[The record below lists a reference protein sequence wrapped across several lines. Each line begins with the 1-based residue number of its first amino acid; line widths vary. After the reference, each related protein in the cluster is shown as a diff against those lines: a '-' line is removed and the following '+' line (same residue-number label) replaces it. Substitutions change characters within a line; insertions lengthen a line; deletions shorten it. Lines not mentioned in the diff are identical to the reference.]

1 MSKEKKRVPMRNTL
15 FFKYFAITMA
25 IIVVTIV
32 AIAIVF
38 LIFLANYWTG
48 TSVDT
53 LTRNVLNVSETA
65 EDLFKSG
72 KAENDNAEAN
82 LVLCNS
88 LTMVSNAIDAD
99 VFMTNLNGDIIL
111 CKDLLNSN
119 MEVVNQGECHTHEGF
134 TMPQRILLSTESEED
149 DSYYTMDELEGL
161 YDDLSI
167 VVGTC
172 INYKGSCIGYIY
184 AVTPVSS
191 GLGPYISGMINM
203 FFGASVI
210 SIVVALI
217 MAYIFSYGLTKPL
230 QDMSRITYQYAKGDF
245 SQRIKTKGNNEITDL
260 GNALNEMAQSLAV
273 LDDSRKSFVANVSH
287 ELKTPMTSIGG
298 FIDGILDGTIPEEES
313 KFYLKIVSNEVK
325 RLSTLVVTM
334 LTLSKIEAGEAEL
347 KHSDTDMN
355 NLLFNALLSFE
366 NAIETSKIEIQGFE
380 DLPSVKIKADEKML
394 FQVAYNLFDNAVKFT
409 NEGGKIIVEMKDEP
423 NRVTVLISN
432 TGRGISKENLKRVF
446 ERFYKVDKSRS
457 EHVMGV
463 GLGLNLAK
471 NIVELHGGEIHVDS
485 VENELT
491 TFSFWVPKN

>member
-1 MSKEKKRVPMRNTL
+1 MKKEKKRVPRRNTL
-15 FFKYFAITMA
+15 FFKYFANTMA

-32 AIAIVF
+32 AIAVVF

-48 TSVDT
+48 TSVDN
-53 LTRNVLNVSETA
+53 LQRNVLSVSNTA
-65 EDLFKSG
+65 GDLFKSG
-72 KAENDNAEAN
+72 KAERENAESN
-82 LVLCNS
+82 LILCNS

-119 MEVVNQGECHTHEGF
+119 MEVVNQGECVIHEGF
-134 TMPQRILLSTESEED
+134 TMPQRILLSTGVD
-149 DSYYTMDELEGL
+149 GYYTMDTLDGL

-167 VVGTC
+167 VVGTG
-172 INYKGSCIGYIY
+172 IYYNNSCIGYIY
-184 AVTPVSS
+184 AVTSVSS
-191 GLGPYISGMINM
+191 GLGPYISGMTRM

-230 QDMSRITYQYAKGDF
+230 QDMARITHQYARGDF
-245 SQRIKTKGNNEITDL
+245 SQRIKFRGNNEITDL
-260 GNALNEMAQSLAV
+260 AKALNEMAESLAV
-273 LDDSRKSFVANVSH
+273 LEDSRKSFVANVSH

-298 FIDGILDGTIPEEES
+298 FIDGILDGTIKEEES
-313 KFYLKIVSNEVK
+313 KFYLKIVSKEVK

-366 NAIETSKIEIQGFE
+366 KSIDESKIQIQGFE
-380 DLPSVKIKADEKML
+380 DLPAVKIKADEKML
-394 FQVAYNLFDNAVKFT
+394 YQVAYNLFDNAVKFT
-409 NEGGKIIVEMKDEP
+409 NEGGKIIVKMEDEP
-423 NRVTVLISN
+423 TKVTVYISN
-432 TGRGISKENLKRVF
+432 TGRGISKEELTRVF

-471 NIVELHGGEIHVDS
+471 NIVELHGGEIHVTS

-491 TFSFWVPKN
+491 TFSFWIPKK